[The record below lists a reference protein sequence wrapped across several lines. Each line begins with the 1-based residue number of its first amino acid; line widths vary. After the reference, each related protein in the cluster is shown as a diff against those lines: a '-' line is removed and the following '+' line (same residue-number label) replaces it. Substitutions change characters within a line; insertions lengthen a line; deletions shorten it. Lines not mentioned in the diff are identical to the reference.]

1 MFGPAL
7 TLVLALAS
15 SAVIASPTVDNVYKR
30 AVASLNP
37 ASTSSHSISL
47 NLSMRTTPTVVLSH
61 FPPPKRMMSRLRLTT
76 SPKSSSSARMTF
88 KVFNSFTDP
97 SGVTHVYGA
106 HMTNGF
112 RIANHQASIHVK
124 NGQVTSFSSSFGT
137 AQHFSKSDLAV
148 SAPKATLDFAKASAT
163 ASAQLGIPVYS
174 DFKHALE
181 YVEQPDGKIV
191 YAYKL
196 QLRNDPL
203 TKWVQVWCHA
213 DTGKVI
219 QAVDFA
225 HKASYKAIPVPR
237 RDATEGF
244 SMVANP
250 EFKGSS
256 PNGWTAGKATGG
268 NNVVTSD
275 TRGKTTSST
284 SDGVFDTKFNGDDE
298 PSTDDNVAASA
309 VNLFYVSNLMHDITY
324 QYGFTEKAGN
334 FQKDN
339 FGKGGQDGDAVVVNV
354 LNTSKVNN
362 ANFFAPP
369 DGQPGEM
376 NMFRFTYTTPSR
388 SGGFDNGIPIHEY
401 GHGVSVRL
409 TGGSATGECLGT
421 DEAGGMGEGWSDMMA
436 LFVLAKESDTAT
448 TSIPMGA
455 YVAGKP
461 EGIRSHPYTT
471 DMKVNPW
478 TYGDL
483 KALDEVHDVGEV
495 WASLLWE
502 VYWSLVTKHGFSA
515 NLHDAKQSAG
525 NIVAMQNIIGGLMT
539 QPCNP
544 TFLSARDAIVAAD
557 ASYYKG
563 ANKCEIL
570 KAFAKRGL
578 GSKATSSRKSD
589 FSVPS
594 ECDDPTA
601 TTTDTPS
608 PDPTNTDTTE
618 ETSTTTTKETATTTA
633 ETATATTE
641 ETATATED
649 PLLLRDPGLLPALP
663 SLLMSPMILLMIL
676 LLSLMSLPKCDTT
689 KCMILSPRPLL
700 QLVG

>member
-1 MFGPAL
+1 ML
-7 TLVLALAS
+7 ILARS
-15 SAVIASPTVDNVYKR
+15 SRLLISPT
-30 AVASLNP
+30 
-37 ASTSSHSISL
+37 
-47 NLSMRTTPTVVLSH
+47 
-61 FPPPKRMMSRLRLTT
+61 RLRTR
-76 SPKSSSSARMTF
+76 PF
-88 KVFNSFTDP
+88 
-97 SGVTHVYGA
+97 
-106 HMTNGF
+106 
-112 RIANHQASIHVK
+112 
-124 NGQVTSFSSSFGT
+124 
-137 AQHFSKSDLAV
+137 
-148 SAPKATLDFAKASAT
+148 
-163 ASAQLGIPVYS
+163 
-174 DFKHALE
+174 
-181 YVEQPDGKIV
+181 
-191 YAYKL
+191 
-196 QLRNDPL
+196 
-203 TKWVQVWCHA
+203 
-213 DTGKVI
+213 
-219 QAVDFA
+219 
-225 HKASYKAIPVPR
+225 PVPR

-298 PSTDDNVAASA
+298 PSTDDNIAASA

-461 EGIRSHPYTT
+461 E
-471 DMKVNPW
+471 
-478 TYGDL
+478 
-483 KALDEVHDVGEV
+483 
-495 WASLLWE
+495 

-594 ECDDPTA
+594 ECDGNA
-601 TTTDTPS
+601 PS
-608 PDPTNTDTTE
+608 PDPTATDTE
-618 ETSTTTTKETATTTA
+618 ETTTTTKRSRTTTKKTKTTATEEATTT
-633 ETATATTE
+633 TKRSRT
-641 ETATATED
+641 
-649 PLLLRDPGLLPALP
+649 
-663 SLLMSPMILLMIL
+663 
-676 LLSLMSLPKCDTT
+676 TT
-689 KCMILSPRPLL
+689 KRSRTTSRAPEPTDEPDDPTDDPTFELDEFAKM
-700 QLVG
+700 